1 MIPKKPTMTML
12 IVAGNDIDY
21 LKILIALMIPKTSI
35 MTMLIVDGNDVDYL
49 KIHRAPMNSKTPM
62 MTMLMATMLIISTKQ
77 LLAPVVKALDL
88 VAEKSCGSQGGK
100 NAFGEIWIISKC
112 QS

>member
-1 MIPKKPTMTML
+1 M
-12 IVAGNDIDY
+12 
-21 LKILIALMIPKTSI
+21 IALMIPKRPI
-35 MTMLIVDGNDVDYL
+35 MTILIVDGNDVDL
-49 KIHRAPMNSKTPM
+49 PT
-62 MTMLMATMLIISTKQ
+62 TQ

-100 NAFGEIWIISKC
+100 NTLWEIWIISKY